1 MAGPSSRGEFAY
13 TYHGSGEGLMD
24 GSFGA
29 LLRAHRRAVGL
40 TQEALAE
47 RAALSGQAVDVLER
61 GDRRFPHRDTVA
73 RLAVALGLAGE
84 QRAAFLAAAARK
96 ALLRP
101 APGQDAVLPEDSVR
115 PRQLPAAV
123 PHFTGRIFQAEAMSE
138 LLGHSS
144 VVVSVISGMAGIGK
158 TAFAVQWAHQ
168 VRERFPDGQ
177 LYANLRGFDP
187 GRSPMS
193 SATAVRAFLEALGV
207 AAQCIPASPQAQI
220 GLYRS
225 LLAERRMLIVLDDA
239 YDAEQI
245 RPLLP
250 GATGCLVLVTS
261 RNQLTSLVVSD
272 GAHLITLDLLTVNEA
287 LDLLRARLGADR
299 VSAEPHAVEEIIAR
313 CGRLPLALA
322 TVAARAEA
330 HPRFPLAALA
340 EELRHAQGSLD
351 AFHSADP
358 ATNMRT
364 VFSCSYQALSPA
376 AARLFRL
383 LGIHPGPDIS
393 ASAVASLIGLPARR
407 LRPLLAE
414 LTDASLLGEHVPGR
428 YTFHDLIRTYA
439 AEQAE
444 THEPDDRLE
453 TAGQSYRW
461 FVKVVAVA
469 AAAGKQDSPA

>member
-1 MAGPSSRGEFAY
+1 
-13 TYHGSGEGLMD
+13 
-24 GSFGA
+24 
-29 LLRAHRRAVGL
+29 
-40 TQEALAE
+40 
-47 RAALSGQAVDVLER
+47 
-61 GDRRFPHRDTVA
+61 
-73 RLAVALGLAGE
+73 
-84 QRAAFLAAAARK
+84 
-96 ALLRP
+96 
-101 APGQDAVLPEDSVR
+101 
-115 PRQLPAAV
+115 LPAAV